1 MFNAPGAMLTA
12 RLLAGKSY
20 PPPRVDSP
28 PRERRAR
35 TTIVRAPK
43 RAVARVVGR
52 RRTRYA

>member
-35 TTIVRAPK
+35 TTIVRAPM